1 MSDRFLRA
9 CRREQV
15 DATPVWFMR
24 QAGRYMAGY
33 RELRARHG
41 FLEICRQP
49 ELAAEATLQ
58 PLRAFDLD
66 AAIMFSDILLP
77 LVPMGSTSSFRR
89 ARARDRNP
97 IASEVEI
104 AALRAID
111 PREELRSSAP
121 LSASRSGNSRV
132 RCP

>member
-24 QAGRYMAGY
+24 QAGRYMAEY

-66 AAIMFSDILLP
+66 AAIIFSDILLP
-77 LVPMGSTSSFRR
+77 LVPMGIDLEFSQGEGPLI
-89 ARARDRNP
+89 RNP

-111 PREELRSSAP
+111 PREELRLRQRRYRPREAGT
-121 LSASRSGNSRV
+121 RG
-132 RCP
+132 